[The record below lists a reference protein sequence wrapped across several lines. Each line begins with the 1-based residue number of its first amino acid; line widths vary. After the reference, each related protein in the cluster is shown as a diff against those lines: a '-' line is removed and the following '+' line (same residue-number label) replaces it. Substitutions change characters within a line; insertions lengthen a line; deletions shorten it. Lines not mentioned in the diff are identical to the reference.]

1 MKALPTYSERDRKS
15 AKLEAAIGTP
25 DSTCRKQDD
34 KTTQQQ
40 THAAF
45 HEKGKVM
52 TQKAEPRT
60 LVDYSQTLE
69 SNQGTGI
76 SLLS

>member
-1 MKALPTYSERDRKS
+1 MKGTSWPPPKILPTEI
-15 AKLEAAIGTP
+15 A
-25 DSTCRKQDD
+25 D

-40 THAAF
+40 MHAAF

-52 TQKAEPRT
+52 TQKAEPRI